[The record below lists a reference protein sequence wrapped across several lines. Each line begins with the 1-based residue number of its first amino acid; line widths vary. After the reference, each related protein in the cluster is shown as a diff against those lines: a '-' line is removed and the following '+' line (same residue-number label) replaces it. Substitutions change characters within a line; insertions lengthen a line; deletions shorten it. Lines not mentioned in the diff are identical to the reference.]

1 MIEYKLVN
9 AIANVESNAG
19 GGSQGDS
26 GSGGGTT
33 NDLKLAVQFT
43 LFSNDTNPQ
52 TGVDSLEEDG
62 TYLFKLATATVGL
75 ETIAKGTIKFY
86 GSKTTMGKTATEFEY
101 IPSQSGSGNFKLTCK
116 TSALLSELT
125 FELLSLTRI
134 EKMHYDSQAKS
145 DEPTRMYFY
154 NISDQE
160 MSSAVATIELGQ
172 LFVNVILFK

>member
-9 AIANVESNAG
+9 AIANVESKAG
-19 GGSQGDS
+19 DGSQGGG

-43 LFSNDTNPQ
+43 LFSNDSEPQ

-86 GSKTTMGKTATEFEY
+86 GSKTTLQKPKTEFEY
-101 IPSQSGSGNFKLTCK
+101 IPGRVVANSLQKSGVFANSLQKFVGNLQSHRRKH
-116 TSALLSELT
+116 
-125 FELLSLTRI
+125 R
-134 EKMHYDSQAKS
+134 
-145 DEPTRMYFY
+145 
-154 NISDQE
+154 
-160 MSSAVATIELGQ
+160 
-172 LFVNVILFK
+172 